1 MTTDGLPGD
10 SDSKNSACK
19 AGNLDSIQVGK
30 IPRRREW
37 LPTPVFFLENPMDR
51 EPWWATVY
59 GVTTSQKRL
68 TISLF
73 FMNTNNKK
81 VGGAVSMFIWIF
93 RVDISRNLRMPI

>member
-59 GVTTSQKRL
+59 GVTTTGYDLATKPPP
-68 TISLF
+68 
-73 FMNTNNKK
+73 
-81 VGGAVSMFIWIF
+81 IF
-93 RVDISRNLRMPI
+93 L